1 MVSPRLFAPLLL
13 GLLFAGPL
21 AAQNLYCCHDPSS
34 GRRVCGDTVPE
45 VCKGRGHKV
54 IDRNGTVIREVG
66 PPLTAEQKAEQ
77 AAEAKRKKEL
87 EALQREQQR
96 RDAAL
101 LETYSNEEDIDRM
114 LARAEEDIK
123 KGMAQAEER
132 IAEAQKRRTKFENE
146 AEFYKNK
153 ELPTEVRRGLKNA
166 EDEIAAQKS
175 LLDNKQKDL
184 EATRQKYAQD
194 KKRYR
199 EVTSSSRAL
208 HPAAAPT
215 PPAPIRK

>member
-1 MVSPRLFAPLLL
+1 MSPSFATLLIGML
-13 GLLFAGPL
+13 VAGPTL
-21 AAQNLYCCHDPSS
+21 AQNLYCCQDPSS
-34 GRRVCGDTVPE
+34 GRRVCADTVPE
-45 VCKGRGHKV
+45 ACKGRSYKV

-66 PPLTAEQKAEQ
+66 PPLTPEQKAEL
-77 AAEAKRKKEL
+77 AAEAQRKKEQ
-87 EALQREQQR
+87 EALLREQQR

-132 IAEAQKRRTKFENE
+132 IAEAQKRRKKFENE
-146 AEFYKNK
+146 AEFYKHK
-153 ELPTEVRRGLKNA
+153 ELPTEVRRGLRNA
-166 EDEIAAQKS
+166 DDEIAAQKS
-175 LLDNKQKDL
+175 LLDNKQKEL

-199 EVTSSSRAL
+199 EVTSSGNRAL

-215 PPAPIRK
+215 VQPALKK